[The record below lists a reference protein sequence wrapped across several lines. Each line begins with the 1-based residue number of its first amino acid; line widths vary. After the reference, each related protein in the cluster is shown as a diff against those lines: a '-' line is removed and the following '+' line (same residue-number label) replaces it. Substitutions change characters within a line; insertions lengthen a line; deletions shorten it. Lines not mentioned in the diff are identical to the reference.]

1 MKIDS
6 ARIRQLFQEVTD
18 NRIRLDG
25 CERHFFDPKDM
36 KLGKPIRCQKCGGT
50 MQIGHAM
57 QYASGYRAAGGNP
70 DDVWP
75 DLFRRKENKK

>member
-1 MKIDS
+1 
-6 ARIRQLFQEVTD
+6 
-18 NRIRLDG
+18 
-25 CERHFFDPKDM
+25 
-36 KLGKPIRCQKCGGT
+36 
-50 MQIGHAM
+50 M